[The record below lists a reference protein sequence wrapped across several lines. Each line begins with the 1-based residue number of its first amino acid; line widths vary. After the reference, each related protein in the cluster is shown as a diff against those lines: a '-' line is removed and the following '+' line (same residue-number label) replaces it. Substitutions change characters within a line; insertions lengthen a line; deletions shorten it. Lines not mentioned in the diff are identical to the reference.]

1 MSHTPPLL
9 PSFQGRFSRRQ
20 GAQVHPE
27 SRVQHVHSGAH
38 GGQTHLPEDPG
49 VPESRRQLVQVS
61 LRAACRLH
69 VCQPRMSSVRVGPG
83 VLMAGPGPVPPVL
96 RGNKELDVFQTVSR
110 HQICSSSYEPA
121 VTFKKRFIFSCQQL
135 VCMKLLE

>member
-1 MSHTPPLL
+1 MSHTPPLF

-38 GGQTHLPEDPG
+38 GGKTHLPEDPG
-49 VPESRRQLVQVS
+49 VPEGRRRLVQVS

-69 VCQPRMSSVRVGPG
+69 VCQPSMSSVTVCPG
-83 VLMAGPGPVPPVL
+83 VLVAGLGPVPPVL
-96 RGNKELDVFQTVSR
+96 RGNKEFDVLQTVSSTR
-110 HQICSSSYEPA
+110 SVALSTSQPSHLKNSSSFHVSSLFA
-121 VTFKKRFIFSCQQL
+121 
-135 VCMKLLE
+135 